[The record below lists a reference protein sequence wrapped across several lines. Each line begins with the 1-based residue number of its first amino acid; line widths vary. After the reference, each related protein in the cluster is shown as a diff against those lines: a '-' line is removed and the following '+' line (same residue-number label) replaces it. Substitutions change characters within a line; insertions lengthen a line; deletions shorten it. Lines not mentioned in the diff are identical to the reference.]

1 MTGRKKDVSRYED
14 MSRGIGASA
23 KLVLQDEKTV
33 VYEYAPYDLNESEY
47 ADGYFIRDG
56 MIVIEK
62 DAFVE
67 PEIREKIKR
76 KPGGRK
82 VLIVKRIV
90 RDVDYDRLFRDG
102 KVIVENSR
110 FCQKP
115 VWNGIDQMTLR
126 LVRHIFELYQRKGEI
141 LPYIEIHI

>member
-1 MTGRKKDVSRYED
+1 

-23 KLVLQDEKTV
+23 KLVLQDEDTV
-33 VYEYAPYDLNESEY
+33 IYEYAPYDLNEDGY

-56 MIVIEK
+56 LIIIARS
-62 DAFVE
+62 AFVE

-76 KPGGRK
+76 KPSGRK
-82 VLIVKRIV
+82 VLIVKCIV
-90 RDVDYDRLFRDG
+90 REVDYARLFRGG

-110 FCQKP
+110 FCKKP

-126 LVRHIFELYQRKGEI
+126 LVRYIFELYQRDGDI
-141 LPYIEIHI
+141 PSSVGLHC